1 MPSSRGGT
9 WPQDPRRAGQ
19 EASCACT
26 TLGLGNS
33 PLLAAQGLNTTR
45 QLTIKHKEKTSQQP
59 VWIKEINA
67 CKNALSPRK
76 KGDAKHEASFPRLGS
91 PSDGS
96 EPHNG
101 DGGGGNKVHR
111 SGHPVRKGVDTSTR
125 TQGDG
130 LADIMQPTRQR
141 EASSSAACATSPASG
156 LRVAWVVPRGSE
168 SGQGPAGLGPGPPQ
182 WTGVAAPP
190 VG

>member
-1 MPSSRGGT
+1 MPSRRQVWEKALPSSQGGT
-9 WPQDPRRAGQ
+9 WPQGPSRAGQ

-45 QLTIKHKEKTSQQP
+45 QLTIKHKEQTRQQP

-67 CKNALSPRK
+67 YKNALSPWK
-76 KGDAKHEASFPRLGS
+76 KGDAKHEASFPRLRS

-101 DGGGGNKVHR
+101 DGGGVG
-111 SGHPVRKGVDTSTR
+111 
-125 TQGDG
+125 
-130 LADIMQPTRQR
+130 
-141 EASSSAACATSPASG
+141 
-156 LRVAWVVPRGSE
+156 
-168 SGQGPAGLGPGPPQ
+168 GQGPPLRASCKEGGWTSTPGLKGTVLPTSCRPQ
-182 WTGVAAPP
+182 GRGRSDLALCVWPRQPQGSSQH
-190 VG
+190 G